1 MRVRGSLEIIQPCQA
16 HQRSRTTLNSRLR
29 RTMVASIT
37 GVLLVLS
44 AAAQDIHFSQFFNT
58 PLALGP
64 AMTGG
69 FDGQHRFN
77 AIHRQQWRAV
87 TVPYSTFGLG
97 WDQRDAFRTRG
108 LGVGVWCF
116 NDRAG
121 DSRMNTFHLSAAASW
136 RQPLDASGDHSI
148 TAGMQAGGSSRSI
161 DRTGL
166 SFDAQYNGF
175 TFDPQQP
182 TGERFDRDA
191 FWHADVHAGLRYHW
205 RRNERSEVQVGV
217 TMFNLSGPRIGY
229 LGGPGEP
236 LDRRLDLHVLTAFTA
251 GSSLDLLPSLRYLHQ
266 GTFREFDIGADVRH
280 TLLHRHGL
288 HRALRVGLYLR
299 ARDAGYA
306 HAALEYDDWTVGLS
320 YDLNTSRLVPA
331 SRNRGG
337 VELSAIYILRRR
349 PAIPTRYISC
359 PDQR

>member
-1 MRVRGSLEIIQPCQA
+1 MKSLKCTWTLQAGPACRVPLT
-16 HQRSRTTLNSRLR
+16 SRTWRAMSAT
-29 RTMVASIT
+29 IT
-37 GVLLVLS
+37 GAFLFLS
-44 AAAQDIHFSQFFNT
+44 SSAQDIHFSQFFNT

-69 FDGQHRFN
+69 FEGQHRFN

-87 TVPYSTFGLG
+87 TIPYSTFGLA
-97 WDQRDAFRTRG
+97 WDQRDAFRTNG
-108 LGVGVWCF
+108 LGVGVLCY

-121 DSRMNTFHLSAAASW
+121 DSRMNTFHVSAAASW
-136 RQPLDASGDHSI
+136 RHMLDALGDHAI
-148 TAGMQAGGSSRSI
+148 IAGMQAGASSRSI
-161 DRTGL
+161 DRSGL
-166 SFDAQYNGF
+166 TFDAQYNGL
-175 TFDPQQP
+175 TYDPQRA
-182 TGERFDRDA
+182 TGELLDRDA
-191 FWHADVHAGLRYHW
+191 FWHSDLHAGMRYQW
-205 RRNERSEVQVGV
+205 RRHDRSDIQVGA
-217 TMFNLSGPRIGY
+217 TLFNLGRPRIGY

-236 LDRRLDLHVLTAFTA
+236 LDRRLDLHVLTTFPA
-251 GSSLDLLPSLRYLHQ
+251 GSSLDLLPAARYMHQ
-266 GTFREFDIGADVRH
+266 GTFREFDVGADLRH

-288 HRALRVGLYLR
+288 HRALRFGLYLR

-337 VELSAIYILRRR
+337 VELSATYILRRR